1 MCKRKNKVNSRSK
14 KSNEKKFF
22 LSFSVFGSVPVVS
35 LFKWS
40 RGLEKKFNSVQKYF
54 TTLWRRK
61 SETAKRQ

>member
-1 MCKRKNKVNSRSK
+1 MCKRKNKVNS
-14 KSNEKKFF
+14 KSNKKKFL
-22 LSFSVFGSVPVVS
+22 LSFSVFGAVPVVS
-35 LFKWS
+35 WFKWS